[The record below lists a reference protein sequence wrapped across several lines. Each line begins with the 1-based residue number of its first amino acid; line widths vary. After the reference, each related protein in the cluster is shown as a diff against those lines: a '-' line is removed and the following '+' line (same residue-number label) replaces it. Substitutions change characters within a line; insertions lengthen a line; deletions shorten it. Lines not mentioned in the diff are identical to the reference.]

1 VLVIVADKES
11 MLNAACVL
19 HAAMMCSHCRLESG
33 VRKRIVYALF
43 LVSAMFLIT
52 PRAMLRFA
60 SHDLSADP
68 GTTLRHA
75 DRASNADVTTFFRT
89 VVGLSENAARR
100 ISSDMLDKLAACNL
114 EVKDIGLKDIKGKGC
129 ECMWEV
135 SSRTDSTERDPLVLS
150 FHSSLL
156 KLPSVQQTSRRL
168 SQSFSESPSQC
179 SHAGLAAKYDSRI
192 DGIWLEPLHGNMDI
206 SPSLE
211 TKVDL
216 QLTCS
221 GGADPS
227 DHDQT
232 QKRQPSISPH
242 SRGRQSLIPIMRL
255 RTKSSCKDGR
265 RPSID

>member
-1 VLVIVADKES
+1 
-11 MLNAACVL
+11 
-19 HAAMMCSHCRLESG
+19 
-33 VRKRIVYALF
+33 
-43 LVSAMFLIT
+43 
-52 PRAMLRFA
+52 MLRFA

-68 GTTLRHA
+68 GTTLQHA

-89 VVGLSENAARR
+89 VVGLSENAAHR
-100 ISSDMLDKLAACNL
+100 ISSDMLDKLAACSL
-114 EVKDIGLKDIKGKGC
+114 EVRDIGLKDIKGKGC

-156 KLPSVQQTSRRL
+156 KLPSVQQTGRRL
-168 SQSFSESPSQC
+168 SQSLGESP
-179 SHAGLAAKYDSRI
+179 SHAGLAAMYDSCI
-192 DGIWLEPLHGNMDI
+192 DSIWLEPLHGYMDI
-206 SPSLE
+206 SSSLRSFVE

-216 QLTCS
+216 QLTGS

-242 SRGRQSLIPIMRL
+242 SPGRQSLIPMMRL
-255 RTKSSCKDGR
+255 RPNSSCKLGR

>member
-1 VLVIVADKES
+1 MLVLVADEES
-11 MLNAACVL
+11 MLNAACAL
-19 HAAMMCSHCRLESG
+19 HAMMCSHCRLESG
-33 VRKRIVYALF
+33 VRKRIVLF
-43 LVSAMFLIT
+43 LVSVMFLIT

-68 GTTLRHA
+68 GATLRHA

-89 VVGLSENAARR
+89 VVGLSENAAHR

-114 EVKDIGLKDIKGKGC
+114 EVRDIGLKDIKGKGC

-156 KLPSVQQTSRRL
+156 KLPSVQQTGRRL
-168 SQSFSESPSQC
+168 SQSLGESP
-179 SHAGLAAKYDSRI
+179 SHAGLAAKYDSCI
-192 DGIWLEPLHGNMDI
+192 DSIWLEPLHGYMDI

-211 TKVDL
+211 AKVDL

-221 GGADPS
+221 GG
-227 DHDQT
+227 QT
-232 QKRQPSISPH
+232 PVIMIRRKRGSPVYPH
-242 SRGRQSLIPIMRL
+242 IRGAANLSFP
-255 RTKSSCKDGR
+255 
-265 RPSID
+265 